1 MMIDFINVDNE
12 FDWVVKILNSCV
24 NLPQIGTA
32 DKLFESYKNKWS
44 EELSDV
50 KVLTLNSRY
59 EREKSLKILEIQKNC

>member
-24 NLPQIGTA
+24 NLPQISTT
-32 DKLFESYKNKWS
+32 DKLYESYKNRWS

-50 KVLTLNSRY
+50 KILTLNSKY
-59 EREKSLKILEIQKNC
+59 EREKSLKILELQKNC

>member
-24 NLPQIGTA
+24 NLPQIGTT
-32 DKLFESYKNKWS
+32 DKLFESYKNRWS